1 MCTYIYLIHNIYG
14 KKDPGTSFSRGERQK
29 NQMSRDF
36 QIAIMRHNMGLSHNN
51 ILTDN
56 FLLSWLLLFLSFSW
70 PYCSAFIFLM
80 ASSYS
85 SLYHI
90 YILYVFSSII
100 CRYMCLYSIPYFLHF
115 RWFFKKKNNIL
126 FCDKH
131 PCCQI
136 LGSSIIVFFYWGW
149 EEMLRT
155 RILGSSIM
163 NVNT

>member
-1 MCTYIYLIHNIYG
+1 MVASLGKLAEAIANVSSWNLPSNQASQYCYREIFKEYGLIKYTHKHMCTYIYLIHNIYG

-56 FLLSWLLLFLSFSW
+56 FLLSWLLLFISFSW

-100 CRYMCLYSIPYFLHF
+100 CRYMCMYSIPYFLHF
-115 RWFFKKKNNIL
+115 R
-126 FCDKH
+126 
-131 PCCQI
+131 
-136 LGSSIIVFFYWGW
+136 
-149 EEMLRT
+149 
-155 RILGSSIM
+155 
-163 NVNT
+163 